1 MLSFKTSIIA
11 SHTSGTTLLITCL
24 DILNKY
30 CKLVNDSPVTRILRV
45 TASLSCTDIGFLKI
59 VSLLTILGPI
69 KFIRKSKSDDVILI
83 KF

>member
-11 SHTSGTTLLITCL
+11 SHTSGTMLLITCF
-24 DILNKY
+24 DIRNKY
-30 CKLVNDSPVTRILRV
+30 CKLVNDSPVTRNHRV

-69 KFIRKSKSDDVILI
+69 KFIRKSKSVDVILI